1 VTAHELVARAT
12 ILIEASPSHVWR
24 VLLEPNTILQM
35 VPVTEVLEPWRL
47 GEAFRWKFDMNGHA
61 SVVEGTVRRLEEGRL
76 LQYDFI
82 DPHSRDLRGRDNLLQ
97 VTLELAPEG
106 QKTRV
111 SVTQTGNE
119 SEAAR
124 LHAEGGWRLALN
136 NLARVAS
143 E

>member
-1 VTAHELVARAT
+1 MTARELVARAT

-61 SVVEGTVRRLEEGRL
+61 GVVEGTVRRIEEGRL

-82 DPHSRDLRGRDNLLQ
+82 DPHSREFLGRDNLLQ

-106 QKTRV
+106 PKTRV

-136 NLARVAS
+136 NLARVVL